1 MKIVGVGSALLSVMT
16 QFLGG
21 VIYTVSRFSLL
32 KGNDLS
38 LLLTVPAWKAAPGA
52 PHSWPL
58 SCPHLID
65 EFGRKPCTCAG
76 QPLLCPQDLPAGS
89 LCSLTSLVVPSASR
103 TELQD
108 RASQV

>member
-52 PHSWPL
+52 PHS
-58 SCPHLID
+58 
-65 EFGRKPCTCAG
+65 
-76 QPLLCPQDLPAGS
+76 
-89 LCSLTSLVVPSASR
+89 
-103 TELQD
+103 
-108 RASQV
+108 